1 MSTPAS
7 ELPLDAAYEAARM
20 RAARTTDALILAE
33 GQVLDLQRQLSQVIA
48 ERDQYA
54 TEAGKARQAQARRRI
69 RDRARRARR
78 RAGEV
83 EEAAED
89 ADPVGYTGAIGQA
102 D

>member
-1 MSTPAS
+1 MSTPPS
-7 ELPLDAAYEAARM
+7 ELPLDAAYEAARS

-33 GQVLDLQRQLSQVIA
+33 GQVLDLRRQLSQVIA

-54 TEAGKARQAQARRRI
+54 TEAGKARQAKARRRM

-78 RAGEV
+78 RGEV
-83 EEAAED
+83 EDAAED
-89 ADPVGYTGAIGQA
+89 SDPDGYTYAIGQA

>member
-1 MSTPAS
+1 MQQSDAT
-7 ELPLDAAYEAARM
+7 LPLDAAYEAARV

-33 GQVLDLQRQLSQVIA
+33 GQVLDLTRRLATITA

-54 TEAGKARQAQARRRI
+54 TEAGKAAMARARRRL

-78 RAGEV
+78 KGG
-83 EEAAED
+83 ED
-89 ADPVGYTGAIGQA
+89 ATEDTDPIGYTGAIGQA